1 MKRLPATFK
10 FSLMIWLCSAALCC
24 SLGFHIF
31 LKEHTLFI
39 TLLTLDHKETESL
52 HTGAG
57 SSAVLIVK
65 DATIGNGIAP
75 SLLTTAVS

>member
-1 MKRLPATFK
+1 MLQSRVSYFVKQY
-10 FSLMIWLCSAALCC
+10 I
-24 SLGFHIF
+24 
-31 LKEHTLFI
+31 LFI
-39 TLLTLDHKETESL
+39 PLLTLDHKETESL
-52 HTGAG
+52 HTGTGAG

>member
-1 MKRLPATFK
+1 MLQSRVSYFVKQY
-10 FSLMIWLCSAALCC
+10 I
-24 SLGFHIF
+24 
-31 LKEHTLFI
+31 LFI
-39 TLLTLDHKETESL
+39 PLLTLVHKETESL

>member
-1 MKRLPATFK
+1 MLQSRVSYFVKQY
-10 FSLMIWLCSAALCC
+10 I
-24 SLGFHIF
+24 
-31 LKEHTLFI
+31 LFI
-39 TLLTLDHKETESL
+39 PLLTLDHKETESL

-65 DATIGNGIAP
+65 DATIGTGIAP

>member
-1 MKRLPATFK
+1 MLQSRVSYFVKQY
-10 FSLMIWLCSAALCC
+10 I
-24 SLGFHIF
+24 
-31 LKEHTLFI
+31 LFI
-39 TLLTLDHKETESL
+39 PLLTLDHQERESL